1 MAHSSMQKVDSR
13 IMGRRGAIRY
23 PPGMTRK
30 RRWASAAALCAGAVV
45 ATGTAMRTELVLP
58 SESVRFKPATPGSF
72 KAPLWG
78 AQSGE
83 HATLTR
89 LVAGFRSGLHTHT
102 REVRLVVVDGTVLH
116 TGPDGRTVE
125 LGRGSYLMVPGG
137 IKHDT
142 GCGVEGDCLFV
153 ESLPGP
159 FDMKPAK

>member
-1 MAHSSMQKVDSR
+1 
-13 IMGRRGAIRY
+13 
-23 PPGMTRK
+23 MTRK
-30 RRWASAAALCAGAVV
+30 RSWAAAAALGGAAVV

-58 SESVRFKPATPGSF
+58 AGSVRYKPAQPGAF

-78 AQSGE
+78 AESGE

-89 LVAGFRSGLHTHT
+89 LVAGFRSGPHTHS

-116 TGPDGRTVE
+116 TGPDGKTVE

-137 IKHDT
+137 VTHDT